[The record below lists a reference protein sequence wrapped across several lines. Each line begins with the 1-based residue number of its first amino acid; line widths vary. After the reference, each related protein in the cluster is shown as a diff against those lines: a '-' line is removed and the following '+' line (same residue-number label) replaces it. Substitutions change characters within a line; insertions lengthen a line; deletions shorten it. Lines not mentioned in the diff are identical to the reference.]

1 VREGEAHM
9 QMMNAITPVISAH
22 VESGDPR
29 TDDAPFVW
37 HPFTQAKTA
46 EPPRIFMRGEGARLY
61 DDSGHSVLD
70 LISSWWVNL
79 HGHAHPVIAEAIAEQ
94 ARKLEHVHFAGASHP
109 AAIAYAR
116 ALVHHVDPP
125 LQRVFYSDNGST
137 AVEVA
142 IKMALQYWQNLNCP
156 RRRILA
162 FEGGYHGDTFGA
174 MSVGRGASFFSPF
187 VPWMF
192 PVDLLRYATTND
204 DGDLESNERRALAF
218 LDRYLDNY
226 GHDVA
231 ACVLEP
237 LVQGAGGMRIARPA
251 YVRAV
256 AERIQARG
264 ILLIFDEVLTGFGRT
279 GTMWA
284 YEQLGGIVPDML
296 CLAKGMTGGFLPL
309 AATIATEAIYNAF
322 LHTRSERALLHGH
335 SYTAN
340 PLGCAAALASLELFE
355 QESTMRKISAMSA
368 IHTHELAQLRG
379 IPGVSNIRQCG
390 TIAAFD
396 VNFNAEDMRQ
406 LTRRLY
412 DTDLLIRP
420 LGKTIYFIPPY
431 CLLPGDLKRVYGIIR
446 RHLSSVAD

>member
-1 VREGEAHM
+1 
-9 QMMNAITPVISAH
+9 MMNVMISIA
-22 VESGDPR
+22 ESSDAR
-29 TDDAPFVW
+29 VDDATFLW
-37 HPFTQAKTA
+37 HPFTQAKTSDS
-46 EPPRIFMRGEGARLY
+46 PHIFVRGEGARLY

-109 AAIAYAR
+109 AAISYAR
-116 ALVHHVDPP
+116 ALVQKLAQP

-142 IKMALQYWQNLNCP
+142 LKMALQYWQNLNQP

-174 MSVGRGASFFSPF
+174 MSVGRGASYFSPF
-187 VPWMF
+187 TPWMF
-192 PVDLLRYATTND
+192 PVDLLRYATFSD
-204 DGDLESNERRALAF
+204 DIDPEPNERRALAF

-231 ACVLEP
+231 ACIMEP
-237 LVQGAGGMRIARPA
+237 LVQGAGGMRMARPDF
-251 YVRAV
+251 VRTV

-284 YEQLGGIVPDML
+284 YEQLGVVPDL
-296 CLAKGMTGGFLPL
+296 ICLAKGMTGGFLPL
-309 AATIATEAIYNAF
+309 AATVATEAIYNAF

-340 PLGCAAALASLELFE
+340 PLGCAAALASLELFA
-355 QESTMRKISAMSA
+355 QEGTLHKISAIA
-368 IHTHELAQLRG
+368 ETHTRELALMRG
-379 IPGVSNIRQCG
+379 LPGVSNTRQCG
-390 TIAAFD
+390 SIAAFD
-396 VNFNAEDMRQ
+396 LDAKPEEMKT
-406 LTRRLY
+406 LTGRLY

-420 LGKTIYFIPPY
+420 LGKTIYMIPPY
-431 CLLPGDLKRVYGIIR
+431 CLSPEDIKRSYGIIR
-446 RHLSSVAD
+446 RILA